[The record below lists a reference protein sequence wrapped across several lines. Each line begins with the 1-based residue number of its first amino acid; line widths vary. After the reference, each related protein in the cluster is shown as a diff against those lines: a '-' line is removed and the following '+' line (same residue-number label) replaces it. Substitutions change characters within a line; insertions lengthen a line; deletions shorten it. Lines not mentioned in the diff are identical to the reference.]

1 MKLCSKCKNIM
12 KPLDKEMFEC
22 ISCNHKAKGKD
33 LIEIEKIP
41 EHEIVEEGVV
51 EDKNIFA
58 DYPFKCEKCGF
69 DKAEVI
75 ERPPYVSDE
84 DSLTYLKC
92 GKCDWMEN
100 LARKT
105 S

>member
-1 MKLCSKCKNIM
+1 M
-12 KPLDKEMFEC
+12 KPIGSKIFKCVSCGFQEKGPDLVETEKLKEP
-22 ISCNHKAKGKD
+22 
-33 LIEIEKIP
+33 L
-41 EHEIVEEGVV
+41 IVEEGVV

-58 DYPFKCEKCGF
+58 DYPFVCEKCGF
-69 DKAEVI
+69 DKAEIV
-75 ERPPYVSDE
+75 ERQPYVSDE

-92 GKCDWMEN
+92 GKCSWMEN